1 MTNNTKPRAS
11 KAVAIAIVVAIL
23 AVRATVEAQ
32 ALPAAAAVLDR
43 YIDVTGG
50 KAAYESHRNE
60 VLTGVVEFPAQG
72 LKGKLTRYLAP
83 NREYSVME
91 IDAIG
96 TIEAGISRGIAWEN
110 SVLLGSRIKQG
121 DEKDQAIRE
130 AAFNAPLHWRQLYTK
145 ATVARIIAI
154 EGDECYEIVLTPS
167 TGQPEHQFYSRK
179 TGLLV
184 RTTTVAAS
192 QMGDVEVQV
201 DLADYKSFGGVL
213 MPTRSQQRAGSQ
225 ELSITVSQVRVNEP
239 LPEDRFN
246 LPTEVA
252 ALLAKAGAPAAP

>member
-1 MTNNTKPRAS
+1 MMNDTRPRAA
-11 KAVAIAIVVAIL
+11 KAIAIATAIL
-23 AVRATVEAQ
+23 ALHTAAAAQ
-32 ALPAAAAVLDR
+32 ALPDAAAVLDR
-43 YIDVTGG
+43 YIEVTGG
-50 KAAYESHRNE
+50 KAAYEAHRTE
-60 VLTGVVEFPAQG
+60 VLTGDVEFPAQG
-72 LKGKLTRYLAP
+72 LSGKLTRYLAP
-83 NREYSVME
+83 GREYSVMD

-96 TIEAGISRGIAWEN
+96 TIEAGITRGIAWEK
-110 SVLLGSRIKQG
+110 SVLLGARIKQG

-130 AAFNAPLHWRQLYTK
+130 AAFNAPLHWRQLYVK
-145 ATVARIIAI
+145 AAVARIVPI
-154 EGDECYEIVLTPS
+154 EGTECYEIVLTPS

-184 RTTTVAAS
+184 RSTTVAAS

-225 ELSITVSQVRVNEP
+225 QLTITVTQVRVNEP

-246 LPTEVA
+246 LPAEVA
-252 ALLAKAGAPAAP
+252 ALLAKSSATAAP